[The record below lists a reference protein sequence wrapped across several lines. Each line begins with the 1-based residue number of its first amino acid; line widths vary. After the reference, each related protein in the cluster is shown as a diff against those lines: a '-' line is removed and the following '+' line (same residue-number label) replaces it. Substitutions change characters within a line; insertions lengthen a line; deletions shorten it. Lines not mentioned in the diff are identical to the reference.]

1 MNRELLIDLLQN
13 FMMAYW
19 ACFILPYIGWVI
31 IAIAQVG
38 RRNEMTKRSDEP
50 MGGWPLIT
58 VAVPMYNEGQSF
70 TDSVDSLL
78 AVEYPN
84 LELIVVDD
92 GSGDMSF
99 DQALEKYDLTLDD
112 AYTIWT
118 GGGAP
123 LRYCYRS
130 PRYPNLKIFKQS
142 NSGKAGALNTALRF
156 AHGRY
161 FMTLDADC
169 IPSRHSLKKMAVF
182 LSENENYAGVSG
194 LVRIRNGCQVERGEI
209 TSVKLPKQ
217 WMLRF
222 QVLEYVRSFL
232 VARLGMFGSGHL
244 MIMSGAF
251 SLFRTDLLRAVNGFA
266 VNTIGEDFDICLR
279 LIQLRNPKREQ
290 YLLGILPDIT
300 CWTIAPESMS
310 VLFRQRKRW
319 QRGCFESLQ
328 RSPWLLMNPFLGCS
342 RWINLWLFALMEA
355 FSPIVEVIGLG
366 FMALLYFQNVLDL
379 HSTLIVLA
387 FFYAL
392 CVMNSLMA
400 IFIEVI
406 RPGVPTPVSEILI
419 LIFTA
424 IIEPIFY
431 QPMRSLPRVI
441 GTFDFFTKA
450 KGIWGDMGRSSLTI
464 NKETL

>member
-1 MNRELLIDLLQN
+1 
-13 FMMAYW
+13 MMAYW
-19 ACFILPYIGWVI
+19 VCFVLPYIGWVVV
-31 IAIAQVG
+31 AIAQVG
-38 RRNEMTKRSDEP
+38 YRNRRARRSEEP
-50 MGGWPLIT
+50 KEGWPLIT

-70 TDSVDSLL
+70 TDSVDALL

-99 DQALEKYDLTLDD
+99 DQARRKYDLKLDEAFATWKD
-112 AYTIWT
+112 
-118 GGGAP
+118 GGAP
-123 LRYCYRS
+123 LKYCYRS

-142 NSGKAGALNTALRF
+142 NAGKAAALNTALRF

-182 LSENENYAGVSG
+182 LTENDNYAGVSG
-194 LVRIRNGCQVERGEI
+194 LVRIRNGCEVQRGEI
-209 TSVKLPKQ
+209 TSVNLPKN
-217 WMLRF
+217 WLLRC
-222 QVLEYVRSFL
+222 QVLEYTRSFL

-251 SLFRTDLLRAVNGFA
+251 SLFRTEPLRSVNGFA
-266 VNTIGEDFDICLR
+266 VNTVGEDFDICLR
-279 LIQLRNPKREQ
+279 LIRVKNQKKQQ
-290 YLLGILPDIT
+290 YLLGILPDTT
-300 CWTIAPESMS
+300 CWTIAPDTIS

-328 RSPWLLMNPFLGCS
+328 RSPMLLINPFLGIS
-342 RWINLWLFALMEA
+342 RWINLWLFTLMEA
-355 FSPIVEVIGLG
+355 YSPIVEVVGLG
-366 FMALLYFQNVLDL
+366 FMAYLYAAEILDATSTFLVLG
-379 HSTLIVLA
+379 

-400 IFIEVI
+400 IFVEVI
-406 RPGVPTPVSEILI
+406 RPGIPTPVSEILI

-424 IIEPIFY
+424 IVEPIFF
-431 QPMRSLPRVI
+431 QPMRSIPRI
-441 GTFDFFTKA
+441 MGTLDYFMKSQGT
-450 KGIWGDMGRSSLTI
+450 WGDMGRSSLTTY
-464 NKETL
+464 KEAV